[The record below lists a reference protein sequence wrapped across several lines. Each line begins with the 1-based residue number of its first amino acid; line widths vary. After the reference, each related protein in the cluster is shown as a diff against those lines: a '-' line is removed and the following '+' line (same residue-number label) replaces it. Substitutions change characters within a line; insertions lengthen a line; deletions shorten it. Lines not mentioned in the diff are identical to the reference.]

1 MAGKKVRFSPIL
13 SYDGKKIM
21 RFQTPYYRPK
31 CILKTDSK
39 KKSMKIYRLFVR
51 NNKKTLKNY

>member
-21 RFQTPYYRPK
+21 RAQTPYYRPK
-31 CILKTDSK
+31 SILKK
-39 KKSMKIYRLFVR
+39 KTMKIYSGFVR